1 MVDDLRI
8 IRLDYPLDIV
18 DTASL
23 TAWIRD
29 LNKSDCLSEEAMCG
43 FTVDLIDFDQ
53 LSDVQKKTLLR
64 KLQRKQKN
72 LQSQLEDV
80 NESLKGITRAIKE
93 VERKSKRRR

>member
-1 MVDDLRI
+1 
-8 IRLDYPLDIV
+8 
-18 DTASL
+18 
-23 TAWIRD
+23 
-29 LNKSDCLSEEAMCG
+29 MCG